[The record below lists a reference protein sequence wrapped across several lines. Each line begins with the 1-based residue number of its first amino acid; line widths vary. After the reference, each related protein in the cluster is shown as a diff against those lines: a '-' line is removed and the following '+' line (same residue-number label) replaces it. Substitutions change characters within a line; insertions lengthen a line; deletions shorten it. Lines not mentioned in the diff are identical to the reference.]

1 MASSSSATTLAAA
14 LGSPP
19 TQLLTRENFLV
30 WKALVVPALRG
41 ARVLALVEG
50 KESAPEEFLE
60 AEDANKKK
68 ITIENPDYVAWIAR
82 DQQVLRFVLN
92 SLSPDVLAH
101 VIGLESSAEV
111 WAAIN
116 ALVSSKSRSR
126 IQQIRS
132 ALNDMKKNDMSAA
145 NYFAKMKNLASELAA
160 AGKPLDDDELI
171 WYILHGFGSSYN
183 SLKTAINTN
192 PATSLSDLF
201 NQLQAFDQLHMTED
215 GTEAFMSSANM
226 VRRGGPDP
234 RNSAPKIALAN
245 LMTIVA
251 GSKLAVMTLVGAMM
265 ILVGAMMTIVGSMGV
280 ISMDSLAVMVVKT
293 AVAMT
298 MVVDATEYPLHM
310 SMLIVRSARNMGT
323 PRVIVGG
330 VVKMIIMVLEE
341 IEVQTLLLMVL
352 TQIGILTVA
361 PQIISLET

>member
-60 AEDANKKK
+60 AADANKKK

-183 SLKTAINTN
+183 SLKTAINAN

-265 ILVGAMMTIVGSMGV
+265 ILVGSMGV
-280 ISMDSLAVMVVKT
+280 ISMDSLAVMVVKNV
-293 AVAMT
+293 VAMT
-298 MVVDATEYPLHM
+298 MVVDVTEYPLHM

-323 PRVIVGG
+323 LRVIVGG